1 MNSSSKKGFTLIEI
15 VVASVLGALI
25 AVTAVAALRGV
36 TVSREK
42 LNTISNASAEI
53 RYAANMIRTD
63 LENVYRDRSAS
74 RMKLVGMTD
83 ENLSMPASRVTFYAV
98 SSAKARPQLPEG
110 DVYEFEYFVMSGMS
124 QTALCR
130 RVWPN
135 PDENAE
141 PAGVVTTV
149 AQDLLDFEV
158 RYYDGQNWQW
168 EWPQGQNLP
177 EMVEVRL
184 AVKGEDNKEPVKKS
198 VLVNLRLLQERP
210 EGMNVLEQADDTDS
224 TESAS

>member
-42 LNTISNASAEI
+42 LNRISNASAEI

-83 ENLSMPASRVTFYAV
+83 ENLSIAASRVTFYAV

-110 DVYEFEYFVMSGMS
+110 DVYEIEYFVMSGTS

-135 PDENAE
+135 PDENTE

-149 AQDLLDFEV
+149 AQDLLNFEV

-168 EWPQGQNLP
+168 EWPEGQNLP

-198 VLVNLRLLQERP
+198 ILVNLRLLQERP